1 MIMILMSPHP
11 HPSKALQGDRQSW
24 KKISLTSQEKKWCNS
39 CRKNA
44 EKIFSTMD
52 HYHTPSKRETLS
64 SIGVKFILNFKTF
77 LRSFLEVKTYFLYFI
92 ASLL

>member
-1 MIMILMSPHP
+1 MID
-11 HPSKALQGDRQSW
+11 KAG
-24 KKISLTSQEKKWCNS
+24 KKIPLTSQEKKWCNS

-64 SIGVKFILNFKTF
+64 SIGVKFIVNFKTF
-77 LRSFLEVKTYFLYFI
+77 LRSFLDLFSLFYCLALVKI
-92 ASLL
+92 ASFVKYENGGQGSELS